1 MLPFRV
7 QIQDGLPVSDQLIRS
22 AQRAILAGELAD
34 GTIFPSVRALGKAL
48 KISPTTAHKVV
59 LELKNS
65 GFLASRPGV
74 GMVVMKPAGP
84 PAETLLES
92 LHPACE
98 ALLQQ
103 AEQLGLTPEDA
114 IEALRR
120 ATAKRNTLTSTPIA
134 LT

>member
-34 GTIFPSVRALGKAL
+34 GAIFPSVRALGKQL

-59 LELKNS
+59 LELKND
-65 GFLASRPGV
+65 GFLVSRPGV
-74 GMVVMKPAGP
+74 GMVVVKPEGP
-84 PAETLLES
+84 AADTLIENL
-92 LHPACE
+92 LPVCE

-103 AEQLGLTPEDA
+103 ATQLGLSTEDA
-114 IEALRR
+114 IKALRR
-120 ATAKRNTLTSTPIA
+120 AAAKRKP
-134 LT
+134 